1 MEKIAIVTD
10 SNSGIS
16 REDAQKYRIEVLP
29 MIFYVNEQE
38 YREGV
43 SLTEEHFF
51 SSLEKGAEVS
61 TSQPST
67 AEMLELWERLL
78 GSYDKVVHIP
88 MSKVLSGGYSTALA
102 VSEEYKGNV
111 QVVDGRRI
119 SVTQVSMAIHARK
132 LADAGMTAEQIK
144 EELEKVSLEAS
155 IYLTVDTLKYLKKG
169 GRISGVEAL
178 AGEILNIKPVIQLKG
193 GLLEVHSKV
202 RGRKK
207 AKKEMEEALLEDWN
221 RLSGLY
227 GREAVH
233 IGLAYA
239 VVEEEALEWKAQLE
253 ELFPGKHIHMAKL
266 PLNIC
271 CHVGPG
277 TIGAGVFVD

>member
-16 REDAQKYRIEVLP
+16 REDARKYGIEVLP
-29 MIFYVNEQE
+29 MIFYVDGQE
-38 YREGV
+38 YREGI
-43 SLTEEHFF
+43 SLTEEQFF
-51 SSLEKGAEVS
+51 SSLEQGLEVS

-67 AEMLELWERLL
+67 AEMLELWDRLL
-78 GSYDKVVHIP
+78 ASCDAVVHIP

-102 VSEEYKGNV
+102 VSEEYEGRV

-132 LADAGMTAEQIK
+132 LSDAGMTAEQIK
-144 EELEKVSLEAS
+144 EELERVSLEAS
-155 IYLTVDTLKYLKKG
+155 IYITVDSLKYLKKG
-169 GRISGVEAL
+169 GRITGAEAL
-178 AGEILNIKPVIQLKG
+178 AGEILNIKPVIQTKG

-207 AKKEMEEALLEDWN
+207 AKKAMEEALLEDWS
-221 RLSGLY
+221 RLSACY
-227 GREAVH
+227 GQEAVH
-233 IGLAYA
+233 IGLAYS
-239 VVEEEALEWKAQLE
+239 VVEEEALEWKEQLE
-253 ELFPGKHIHMAKL
+253 ELFPEKHIHLAKL